1 MKKLTLSRLA
11 LLFLSVLTLSA
22 CVGSTLP
29 APVSPSKSA
38 VKGTVKKHKAAK
50 TRPLKVT
57 NAKGANYG
65 ISLNDFSDLNLPND
79 GDTRSNIWGKLA
91 EGFKIT
97 NPESHPEVQQQI
109 RWFLNHPDYLR
120 RTTERARPYMYIV
133 YNEVKKRG
141 LPTELVLLPIN
152 ESGYY
157 PFSYSTAGATGIWQL
172 MPGTASN
179 FGLKQDFWYDGRR
192 DIFDSTNAALD
203 YLTYLANYFNDDWLI
218 AIAAYDTGEGNVQ
231 NAIARNVR
239 DGLPTDFWSLKLPAE
254 TRAYVPRLLAIAA
267 IIEHPDRYPIPL
279 PSIEDKPVVAQV
291 RLSKQ
296 MKIADVARLSGLS
309 VNQVKVLNPGLSR
322 LATDPSLD
330 AKVMLPIDS
339 IDDFKQSL
347 QATPIA
353 APTLLRYKLV
363 KGDTLPHLASR
374 FGVSVDDIKQANSN
388 LGMHMAV
395 GQEILVPA
403 NSENFKPNPLI
414 NLDQANLVIPSSETA
429 PVAEAATPVGTT
441 PPVIAT
447 APVAAVVK
455 TTQLVKDQDQDQDDE
470 PQVDQKPVKSRA
482 MPTEKTSSKTVKK
495 STATHGKDNAKDAA
509 KDTTKA
515 SNRQKASSTKAS
527 ATASSKGHKDVV
539 KHKIKAGETLGSI
552 AAKSHVTVKQLKQW
566 NPAAAKGTL
575 TPGDTLIVANG

>member
-1 MKKLTLSRLA
+1 MKKLTLLRLPFLLISVFA
-11 LLFLSVLTLSA
+11 LTA

-29 APVSPSKSA
+29 PPVDTTKTP
-38 VKGTVKKHKAAK
+38 VKKTVKSHKAAK
-50 TRPLKVT
+50 VRAATKD
-57 NAKGANYG
+57 KDGNYG

-79 GDTRSNIWGKLA
+79 GETRSNIWGKMA

-179 FGLKQDFWYDGRR
+179 FGLKHDFWYDGRR

-203 YLTYLANYFNDDWLI
+203 YLTYLANYFNDDWLL
-218 AIAAYDTGEGNVQ
+218 AIAAYDSGEGTVQ

-267 IIEHPDRYPIPL
+267 IIEHPDRYPVPL

-296 MKIADVARLSGLS
+296 MKITDVARLSGLS
-309 VNQVKVLNPGLSR
+309 VNQVKVLNPGLSHF
-322 LATDPSLD
+322 ATDPGID
-330 AKVMLPIDS
+330 AKVLLPIDS
-339 IDDFKQSL
+339 IDDFKESL
-347 QATPIA
+347 QTAPVQT
-353 APTLLRYKLV
+353 PTLMRYKLV
-363 KGDTLPHLASR
+363 AGDTLPRLATR
-374 FGVSVDDIKQANSN
+374 FGVTSDEILQANSG
-388 LGMHMAV
+388 LKHLSV
-395 GQEILVPA
+395 GQEILIPGD
-403 NSENFKPNPLI
+403 SESYKPNAAI
-414 NLDQANLVIPSSETA
+414 NLDQTSLVIPANA
-429 PVAEAATPVGTT
+429 PAISTEKALSEAAMVTGVSAVKQPNVKLS
-441 PPVIAT
+441 ADKT
-447 APVAAVVK
+447 ADDSVESSDASPSKAKVAKVKAVHHAAKAKADKVVVK
-455 TTQLVKDQDQDQDDE
+455 
-470 PQVDQKPVKSRA
+470 A
-482 MPTEKTSSKTVKK
+482 
-495 STATHGKDNAKDAA
+495 
-509 KDTTKA
+509 KA
-515 SNRQKASSTKAS
+515 SHSVAKPQ
-527 ATASSKGHKDVV
+527 VV
-539 KHKIKAGETLGSI
+539 KHKIKKGETLSSI
-552 AAKSHVTVKQLKQW
+552 ASKNQVSVKQLQQW
-566 NPAAAKGTL
+566 NPNLSKGTL
-575 TPGDTLIVANG
+575 KPGTSIIVAKV